1 MTDVS
6 LHTGENVMAA
16 YIIADGVVI
25 NPTQMDIYKAK
36 AKPLVESF
44 GGEYLA
50 RGGDMIVKENQLWS
64 PNRIVLLKF
73 PSMSQAESL
82 YKSSEYQALLPI
94 SLEASQR
101 TLVIF
106 EGV

>member
-1 MTDVS
+1 M
-6 LHTGENVMAA
+6 HKEFKMAA
-16 YIIADGVVI
+16 YIIVDGEV
-25 NPTQMDIYKAK
+25 TDSEKMEIYKSQ

-50 RGGDMIVKENQLWS
+50 RGGPMSVKENQRWTPHRL
-64 PNRIVLLKF
+64 VLLKF
-73 PSMSQAESL
+73 PSMEQAEFFYNSPA
-82 YKSSEYQALLPI
+82 YQALLPI
-94 SLEASQR
+94 SREASRR

>member
-1 MTDVS
+1 
-6 LHTGENVMAA
+6 MAA
-16 YIIADGVVI
+16 YIIVDGMVI
-25 NPTQMDIYKAK
+25 DPDQMEYYKAN

-50 RGGDMIVKENQLWS
+50 RGGAMSVKEAQRWTPHRL
-64 PNRIVLLKF
+64 VLLKF
-73 PSMSQAESL
+73 ETMSQAENFYNSP
-82 YKSSEYQALLPI
+82 EYQALLPV
-94 SLEASQR
+94 SRQASER

>member
-1 MTDVS
+1 
-6 LHTGENVMAA
+6 MAA
-16 YIIADGVVI
+16 YIIVDGVVI
-25 NPTQMDIYKAK
+25 DPAQMEIYKAK

-50 RGGDMIVKENQLWS
+50 RGGAMSVKEQQRWT
-64 PNRIVLLKF
+64 PNRLVLLKF
-73 PSMSQAESL
+73 ETMAQAETFYNSP
-82 YKSSEYQALLPI
+82 EYQALLPV
-94 SLEASQR
+94 SRAASER